1 MSAPPEKIR
10 NLAIIAHI
18 DHGKT
23 TLLDCLLNQ
32 ANLFAAHEKVVE
44 RMMDSYDQER
54 ERGITIFSKHT
65 AITYEGTT
73 INIIDTPGHADFAGE
88 VERVLGMVG
97 SVLLVVDAREGPMP
111 QTRFVLSKALQIGL
125 NPIVVLNKIDRP
137 GAEPDRVL
145 DETFDLFVE
154 LGATDEQLDFAH
166 CYTSAIQGYAKKEI
180 DDVSDNMRPLFDL
193 IVERV
198 PPPSGDPEAPFL
210 MQVSTIG
217 YDDFLGRKACG
228 RILQG
233 TVRKGDQVVHVDR
246 DGKEKLSKLT
256 LVQGYLGLKQIELD
270 EASAGDI
277 VNLAGIENVTIGDTF
292 CSPAQVKQLP
302 PIAIEEP
309 TVAIKIA
316 INSSP
321 FVGKE
326 GKHVTFNKLR
336 ERLEREA
343 RANITYGIDL
353 SAQDSITV
361 AGRGE
366 LHLAILIEAMR
377 REGYEMSLLKPQV
390 ITKQVDGVLH
400 EPIQRA
406 HVEVPQDY
414 SGGVIEE
421 LSRRKGEMQSL
432 HTDEHGITRTDFLI
446 PMRGLMGYRNQFLTM
461 TRGDGILTAIFDHY
475 APWKGE
481 IPGRKL
487 GALVATDAGKATAY
501 SIFNMQPR
509 GTIFVK
515 PGDPVYKGMVV
526 GEHNR
531 DNDLPVNIIKEK
543 KLTNVRASGT
553 DENPILTPPRVFT
566 LEQAIDWIK
575 DDELIEVTPLSIRLS
590 KVRAK

>member
-1 MSAPPEKIR
+1 MSPQPEKIR

-23 TLLDCLLNQ
+23 TLLDCLLGQ
-32 ANLFAAHEKVVE
+32 ANTFAAHEKVVE
-44 RMMDSYDQER
+44 RVMDSYDQER

-65 AITYEGTT
+65 SIDYEGTT
-73 INIIDTPGHADFAGE
+73 INLIDTPGHADFAGE

-111 QTRFVLSKALQIGL
+111 QTRFVLSKALQLGL

-166 CYTSAIQGYAKKEI
+166 CYSSAINGYAMREVDEK
-180 DDVSDNMRPLFDL
+180 SDNMRPLFDL

-198 PPPSGDPEAPFL
+198 PAPKGDLEAPFL
-210 MQVSTIG
+210 MQVSTVG

-233 TVRKGDQVVHVDR
+233 TVRKGEQLVLVDH
-246 DGKEKLSKLT
+246 DKNEVPFKVT
-256 LVQGYLGLKQIELD
+256 QVQGYSGLKQIELD

-277 VNLAGIENVTIGDTF
+277 INLAGIEQVLIGDTI
-292 CSPAQVKQLP
+292 CSSKKIEQLP
-302 PIAIEEP
+302 PITMEEP
-309 TVAIKIA
+309 TVAINIT

-326 GKHVTFNKLR
+326 GKHVTFNKIR
-336 ERLEREA
+336 ERLAREA

-353 SAQDSITV
+353 SAQDCVTV

-377 REGYEMSLLKPQV
+377 REGYEMTLLKPQV
-390 ITKQVDGVLH
+390 ITKQIDGKLN

-432 HTDEHGITRTDFLI
+432 QTNEHGITRTDFLI
-446 PMRGLMGYRNQFLTM
+446 PMRGLMGFRNQFLTM
-461 TRGDGILTAIFDHY
+461 TRGEGILTAIFDHY

-487 GALVATDAGKATAY
+487 GAMVATDLGKATGY
-501 SIFNMQPR
+501 SIYNLQPR
-509 GTIFVK
+509 GTLFVK
-515 PGDPVYKGMVV
+515 PGAPVYKGMVV

-531 DNDLPVNIIKEK
+531 DKDLGVNIAKEK
-543 KLTNVRASGT
+543 KLSNVRASGSDDT
-553 DENPILTPPRVFT
+553 VVLTPPRTFT
-566 LEQAIDWIK
+566 LEQAIDWIN
-575 DDELIEVTPLSIRLS
+575 DDEKIEVTPQSIRLA
-590 KVRAK
+590 KV